1 MNNQIKISRYKIGEE
16 GIAYIKGRRLNFVIQ
31 GNDNQQ
37 YLNFYLANNDII
49 FEMLGYNTA
58 YSFYNKY
65 HIPYSDEDGIWPY
78 TYSLTE
84 LKKVITLINGVLS
97 DLEIKNN
104 ITIY

>member
-16 GIAYIKGRRLNFVIQ
+16 GFAYINGKRLNFVIQ
-31 GNDNQQ
+31 GNENQQ
-37 YLNFYLANNDII
+37 YLGFSLANNDII
-49 FEMLGYNTA
+49 FKMLGYNNA

-65 HIPYSDEDGIWPY
+65 HIHYSDESGIWPY
-78 TYSLTE
+78 TYSLME
-84 LKKVITLINGVLS
+84 LKKVITLINKVLS